1 VEAEDGLIARTLA
14 GDLEAYAA
22 LVDRYRAAVF
32 SLAYR
37 MTGSRDRADDL
48 AQDAFLRAYNALDS
62 FDRQRPFRPWM
73 LTIAANLCKEDL
85 RRRAR
90 SGEEELPEELPAV
103 GSGNADDPYGTAQRK
118 ETQVM
123 VHRAL
128 GRLPDTQR
136 LVTILVYLQGLSL
149 EQVSEMLGQPVN
161 TVKSHA
167 HRARARLRQL
177 LAPHAEVT
185 A

>member
-1 VEAEDGLIARTLA
+1 MHAEFGFVKILYCWRCKMDIPMLDGSEELARVLP
-14 GDLEAYAA
+14 
-22 LVDRYRAAVF
+22 
-32 SLAYR
+32 
-37 MTGSRDRADDL
+37 
-48 AQDAFLRAYNALDS
+48 FLHS
-62 FDRQRPFRPWM
+62 FDRQRAFRPWM
-73 LTIAANLCKEDL
+73 LTITANLCKEDL

-103 GSGNADDPYGTAQRK
+103 RSGKADDPYHAAQRE
-118 ETQVM
+118 ETQQM

-185 A
+185 V

>member
-1 VEAEDGLIARTLA
+1 
-14 GDLEAYAA
+14 
-22 LVDRYRAAVF
+22 
-32 SLAYR
+32 
-37 MTGSRDRADDL
+37 
-48 AQDAFLRAYNALDS
+48 
-62 FDRQRPFRPWM
+62 M
-73 LTIAANLCKEDL
+73 LTITANLCKEDL

-90 SGEEELPEELPAV
+90 SGEEELPEELPAASPE
-103 GSGNADDPYGTAQRK
+103 GPDDPYEAAQRE
-118 ETQVM
+118 ETQQM

-128 GRLPDTQR
+128 SRLPETQR
-136 LVTILVYLQGLSL
+136 LVTILVYLQGMSH